1 MTAVVV
7 VGIAGA
13 AVLVATRQSEP
24 AGTKVSSPAVSVS
37 ASPSGTLPP
46 GHPPVKSKLPPG
58 HPAIG
63 SVSAVPSLMLPK
75 EAGAPS
81 VEWTVPK
88 RWVQYPNKSA
98 MRIATYRVPKSYGDV
113 EDPEMSVIRAGGD
126 VESNVTRW
134 IGQFDEPSRAS
145 AKRTTKTIGEL
156 KVNLVEVQ
164 GSSTNMDGEPVTS
177 WALLGA
183 IVETPGTS
191 HFFKLTGP
199 KKSVDDAR
207 AEFDELVASFKP
219 KSTK

>member
-1 MTAVVV
+1 VKP
-7 VGIAGA
+7 G
-13 AVLVATRQSEP
+13 LV
-24 AGTKVSSPAVSVS
+24 
-37 ASPSGTLPP
+37 
-46 GHPPVKSKLPPG
+46 
-58 HPAIG
+58 
-63 SVSAVPSLMLPK
+63 
-75 EAGAPS
+75 
-81 VEWTVPK
+81 WTVPK

-219 KSTK
+219 KSTE